1 MNREPRIEKIEKL
14 IEPIAE
20 REGLE
25 IVDIELKREAIGLV
39 LRIYLDAREG
49 KVNLDTL
56 AKASELIGSILDKE
70 DVIRQKYTLEVSS
83 PGIER
88 PLTKPEHFK
97 RFVGSKV
104 LVKTKNPI
112 EGRKKFKGLLAEAG
126 DESFVIETN
135 SEGYKISYS
144 NVAKARL
151 HVEIEF

>member
-56 AKASELIGSILDKE
+56 AKASEMIGSILDKE

-104 LVKTKNPI
+104 MVKTKNPI
-112 EGRKKFKGLLAEAG
+112 EGRKQFKGLLAEAG

-135 SEGYKISYS
+135 SERYKIAYS